1 MSAAGIL
8 ARFSRDFGVP
18 FLLGRRCVV
27 ADPLG
32 KPGFAAIQHGLA
44 VDVPLQEACDAQFTD
59 AALWCDVTPAPFDH
73 DAATLLYAAHDLF
86 ATTHPQATSFYA
98 RSHLFA
104 KAAMQA
110 VQSLPRTFDP
120 GRLLTRHIV
129 VRRLFKT
136 TRTDV
141 HVKWWTGRESFFGEE
156 PPRRLV
162 AMPGLRRVQQQRLTQ
177 PMWRLALAGG
187 DEDLRIARQALMVAI
202 LDASP
207 LSRLLLAGDPVQKN
221 LGFSLLLPW
230 KHQGKKASPLDALE
244 DKRLA
249 RMVTDAMLQDGLDV
263 GGAAIALALLQGL
276 REGTSPAVLRRAA
289 ELCTHLALV
298 ACFIEGDAPGAKES
312 RPLVAF
318 ADGDPAALNEASR
331 VYWAV
336 VGATLALGRAG
347 VLDVPLADL
356 PPTTKPVLQRL
367 QRRFEHKRILAVSE
381 PLLRELG
388 RRLPRPVTTPAA
400 LSPTSPSS
408 SLDVGAAAD
417 GETLVVVGRDADA
430 DADTDTLPEAAPPT
444 T

>member
-18 FLLGRRCVV
+18 FLLGRRCVI

-32 KPGFAAIQHGLA
+32 RPGFAAIQHGLS

-73 DAATLLYAAHDLF
+73 DAATLLYAAHELF

-104 KAAMQA
+104 KAAAQT
-110 VQSLPRTFDP
+110 VDSLPRTFDP
-120 GRLLTRHIV
+120 GRLLTRHLV
-129 VRRLFKT
+129 VRRFFKT

-141 HVKWWTGRESFFGEE
+141 HVRWWTGSESFFGEE
-156 PPRRLV
+156 PPRRLT

-177 PMWRLALAGG
+177 PMWRLAIAGG
-187 DEDLRIARQALMVAI
+187 DEELRLARQALMVAM

-221 LGFSLLLPW
+221 LSLLLPW
-230 KHQGKKASPLDALE
+230 KHNGKKASPLDVLE

-249 RMVTDAMLQDGLDV
+249 RMVSDAMLHDGLDV
-263 GGAAIALALLQGL
+263 GGAALALALLQGL

-298 ACFIEGDAPGAKES
+298 ACVIEGEAPGSRES

-336 VGATLALGRAG
+336 VGATLALGRTGA
-347 VLDVPLADL
+347 LDVPIDEL
-356 PPTTKPVLQRL
+356 PSTTQPVLQRL
-367 QRRFEHKRILAVSE
+367 LRRLEHKRILAVSE

-388 RRLPRPVTTPAA
+388 RRLPRPAVGATLQSST
-400 LSPTSPSS
+400 PSS
-408 SLDVGAAAD
+408 SAADGAPLVGAAH
-417 GETLVVVGRDADA
+417 DAEGDA
-430 DADTDTLPEAAPPT
+430 NTDADTDTPREAHSPPP
-444 T
+444 